1 MSRIGK
7 KPVPIPAGVTVTVA
21 DGLVKVK
28 GAKAELQH
36 VVLTG
41 TTVAIEG
48 GEVRVSAER
57 ITRNPMFGTMRAQ
70 IANMVT
76 GVTTGFS
83 KTLEIVG
90 TGFRANMDGKKLVL
104 QLGFSHPVVFMP
116 PEGINIKVESPTR
129 LTISGANKALVGQV
143 AADIRGFRPPEPYK
157 GKGVKYEGE
166 YIRRKAGKA
175 AGSA

>member
-1 MSRIGK
+1 MSRVGK

-21 DGLVKVK
+21 DGFVKVK
-28 GAKAELQH
+28 GAKVELQH

-129 LTISGANKALVGQV
+129 LTISGADKALVGQV

>member
-28 GAKAELQH
+28 GAKG
-36 VVLTG
+36 G
-41 TTVAIEG
+41 TAARGAHRHDG
-48 GEVRVSAER
+48 GDRGRRVRVSAER

-90 TGFRANMDGKKLVL
+90 TGFRANLDGKKLVL
-104 QLGFSHPVVFMP
+104 QLASRIPWC
-116 PEGINIKVESPTR
+116 SC
-129 LTISGANKALVGQV
+129 
-143 AADIRGFRPPEPYK
+143 
-157 GKGVKYEGE
+157 
-166 YIRRKAGKA
+166 RRRASSSRSRA
-175 AGSA
+175 RRA

>member
-1 MSRIGK
+1 MSRVGK

-21 DGLVKVK
+21 DGFVKVK
-28 GAKAELQH
+28 GAKVELQH

>member
-1 MSRIGK
+1 MSRVGK
-7 KPVPIPAGVTVTVA
+7 KPVPIPSGVTVTIA
-21 DGLVKVK
+21 DGYVKVK
-28 GAKAELQH
+28 GAKVELQH
-36 VVLTG
+36 IVLTG
-41 TTVAIEG
+41 TSVAIDG
-48 GEVRVSAER
+48 NEVKVSAEK
-57 ITRNPMFGTMRAQ
+57 ITRNPAFGTMRAQ

-76 GVTTGFS
+76 GVTTGFT

-90 TGFRANMDGKKLVL
+90 TGYRAAMEGKKLVL
-104 QLGFSHPVVFMP
+104 QLGFSHPVHFMS
-116 PEGINIKVESPTR
+116 PEGITIKVESPTR
-129 LTISGANKALVGQV
+129 LTISGADKAQVGQV